1 MKTFNHLS
9 LEERE
14 KITVLQSKGY
24 SIRSIALELKRS
36 PSTISRELNRSN
48 ALFFRGIYIG
58 SQTHLRVIK
67 SWKEKHRRINF
78 FLKQRN
84 VSSFIKISLQYG
96 YTPEIISNLLKNKYS
111 ISLSHETIYKYI
123 YSINSKLGLVKYLL
137 RRKYGRIN
145 RNIKILDRLKYRLAT
160 GKNIPNRIDIDLR
173 DDMANQRLE
182 FGHFEA
188 DSIESCKKNIKKG
201 EHRSCLTVMVD
212 RTTRY
217 SLIRKTTSLT
227 SVQTAKSIVK
237 AMKPYSNTIK
247 SITYDNGKEFSKHEI
262 INKKLNIKSYF
273 CKPYHSW
280 EKGTVENINGLIR
293 RFFPKGTNFDNVS
306 EEGL

>member
-173 DDMANQRLE
+173 
-182 FGHFEA
+182 
-188 DSIESCKKNIKKG
+188 
-201 EHRSCLTVMVD
+201 
-212 RTTRY
+212 
-217 SLIRKTTSLT
+217 
-227 SVQTAKSIVK
+227 
-237 AMKPYSNTIK
+237 
-247 SITYDNGKEFSKHEI
+247 
-262 INKKLNIKSYF
+262 
-273 CKPYHSW
+273 
-280 EKGTVENINGLIR
+280 
-293 RFFPKGTNFDNVS
+293 
-306 EEGL
+306 